1 MTTTAIL
8 PQKRQ
13 SETPGERADKCG
25 SEGYQVRRV
34 GGGIYLVTK
43 PDGTRTYRVDVID
56 RRCNCQ
62 ATTLCKHVLFC
73 DWFWAYDKAVA
84 DLETA
89 RRRDMLVAQCEDA
102 LDAAEW
108 HLGRVMGE
116 GAERW
121 AA

>member
-1 MTTTAIL
+1 MKL
-8 PQKRQ
+8 PHKAKQ

-25 SEGYQVRRV
+25 QEGYRV
-34 GGGIYLVTK
+34 TRIGGGIYLVQR

-62 ATTLCKHVLFC
+62 STAWWGCKHILYC
-73 DWFWAYDKAVA
+73 DYFRAYDKAVA
-84 DLETA
+84 DMETA
-89 RRRDMLVAQCEDA
+89 RRRDVLVAECEDA

-108 HLGRVMGE
+108 HLRRVMGE